1 MIIFQT
7 NQSQGLVWKRSDGHI
22 YNLHAAGNRCS
33 NCPMSALVTSS
44 NGLGPACLLSLGSKT
59 LPQDKIGLEIEARDV
74 QVTTL
79 LGPGLVSHLIGW
91 YWASQ
96 DNLERG
102 YPTSRPACMNRMKT
116 TMVSRRY
123 QMVMVVGEGNVIIA
137 LHDEDWRQD
146 FLWQLLM
153 WWQWKDKG
161 HSQQFRAPI
170 SPLMMMVL
178 W

>member
-7 NQSQGLVWKRSDGHI
+7 SNQSQGLVWKRSDGHI

-79 LGPGLVSHLIGW
+79 LDQLLSVTGLNNIGQHRTTWKRDIQQADQLVWTRWKRLWYPGGIRWSMTIGHVGW
-91 YWASQ
+91 GRER
-96 DNLERG
+96 DNNLTR
-102 YPTSRPACMNRMKT
+102 
-116 TMVSRRY
+116 
-123 QMVMVVGEGNVIIA
+123 
-137 LHDEDWRQD
+137 WRWTQD
-146 FLWQLLM
+146 FYDDDECDGNE
-153 WWQWKDKG
+153 KI
-161 HSQQFRAPI
+161 RA
-170 SPLMMMVL
+170 S
-178 W
+178 